1 MRLIIIGCEYVGK
14 STFVA
19 ELKKW
24 MLDTLGSCTT
34 SFHDHFVMPFGEGG
48 GPEEEEKA
56 QQILHMNRALLERHV
71 DYMMNYHASPSF
83 YDEND
88 HCLVN
93 WYFGDA
99 VYAPLYYGY
108 GRAGEYADR
117 RVMARYY
124 DKKVMEIAPDTVLV
138 LLKASPEVIRQRMK
152 ANPHYLS
159 PLLEQDVEL
168 VLKRFEEEY
177 GASLIRH
184 KLILDSTTASPADLL
199 AEFVRQIERYLNE
212 NDKLRILAHR
222 ALHP

>member
-14 STFVA
+14 TTFVS
-19 ELKKW
+19 ELRKW

-34 SFHDHFVMPFGEGG
+34 SFHDHFVMPFGEGTS
-48 GPEEEEKA
+48 PEEEEKA

-71 DYMMNYHASPSF
+71 DYMMSYHLSSSF

-124 DKKVMEIAPDTVLV
+124 DKKVMEIAPDSVLV
-138 LLKASPEVIRQRMK
+138 LLKAPPEVVLQRMREQ
-152 ANPHYLS
+152 PR
-159 PLLEQDVEL
+159 PLCPLKEQDVEL
-168 VLKRFEEEY
+168 VLSRFEEEY
-177 GASLIRH
+177 AASLLRH
-184 KLILDSTTASPADLL
+184 KLTLDTTNTSPADTLR
-199 AEFVRQIERYLNE
+199 AFVRLIEPYLNE

-222 ALHP
+222 ALRS

>member
-14 STFVA
+14 TTFVG
-19 ELKKW
+19 ELRKW

-34 SFHDHFVMPFGEGG
+34 SFHDHFVMPFGEGS
-48 GPEEEEKA
+48 GPEEDEKA

-71 DYMMNYHASPSF
+71 DYMTNYHLGSGF

-88 HCLVN
+88 HCVVN
-93 WYFGDA
+93 FYFGDA
-99 VYAPLYYGY
+99 VYAPMYYGY
-108 GRAGEYADR
+108 GGAGQYADR

-138 LLKASPEVIRQRMK
+138 LLKASPEVIRQRMQ
-152 ANPHYLS
+152 ANPHPLS
-159 PLLEQDVEL
+159 PLLEKDVDV
-168 VLKRFEEEY
+168 VLGRFAEEFE
-177 GASLIRH
+177 ASLIRR
-184 KLILDSTTASPADLL
+184 KMTLDATTASPAEMLQ
-199 AEFVRQIERYLNE
+199 EFVKQIERYLNQ